1 LHRLARIVLTTL
13 LLFFFVY
20 PWMGL
25 AAESGPKSHK
35 VGVLI
40 FSQSFMPAYQGFK
53 EGLERLG
60 YHEGENIHF
69 DVQVIGMDMS
79 RVPELGNR
87 FKEGRYDLIL
97 TTTTPITR
105 AVQRQNLEGGVP
117 VIFTMVASP
126 LRSKLVASLK
136 RPGGSISGI
145 SHIAF
150 EILPRRLM
158 LFKTA
163 FPDMRRVAL
172 FFNQKE
178 EFLQG
183 HVEQYLS
190 SVAQELGLELME
202 IHVAGGSELEMAS
215 QSLSRADFDGI
226 FMLPDPGSVALLGQL
241 NALARRER
249 LPLMVV
255 DNNLLARAGVM
266 GYSPGF
272 YDVGV
277 QAADMA
283 HAVFQGADIGSLPV
297 QNPERIR
304 LVVSMR
310 EIIKLGLT
318 VSEKILSQADEI
330 IR

>member
-1 LHRLARIVLTTL
+1 LNRLIRIVLTPL

-20 PWMGL
+20 PQVGL
-25 AAESGPKSHK
+25 AAESGPKPRK

-60 YHEGENIHF
+60 YTEGGNIHF
-69 DVQVIGMDMS
+69 DVQVIGKEMS
-79 RVPELGNR
+79 RVPELVSR
-87 FKEGRYDLIL
+87 FKEEDYDLIL
-97 TTTTPITR
+97 TTTTPVTQ
-105 AVQRQNLEGGVP
+105 AVQRQNQGEGIP
-117 VIFTMVASP
+117 VIFTLVANP
-126 LRSKLVASLK
+126 LRSKLVTSLK

-172 FFNQKE
+172 FFNQQE
-178 EFLQG
+178 TFLQG
-183 HVEQYLS
+183 HVEQYLN
-190 SVAQELGLELME
+190 SVAEELGLELVE
-202 IHVAGGSELEMAS
+202 IHVAGGSELEAVS
-215 QSLSRADFDGI
+215 QTFSRADFDGI

-272 YDVGV
+272 YDVGG

-283 HAVFQGADIGSLPV
+283 HAMFQGAEVGSLPV
-297 QNPERIR
+297 QNPDRIR

-310 EIIKLGLT
+310 EVRKLGLT
-318 VSEKILSQADEI
+318 ISEKILSQADEI

>member
-1 LHRLARIVLTTL
+1 MSRLIRIVLTPL
-13 LLFFFVY
+13 LLFFFVHLQI
-20 PWMGL
+20 GL
-25 AAESGPKSHK
+25 AAETGPKPHK

-60 YHEGENIHF
+60 YTEGENIHF
-69 DVQVIGMDMS
+69 DVQVIDKEVS
-79 RVPELGNR
+79 RVPELVSR

-97 TTTTPITR
+97 TTTTPVTR
-105 AVQRQNLEGGVP
+105 AVQSQNLRMS
-117 VIFTMVASP
+117 VIFTLVANP
-126 LRSKLVASLK
+126 LRSELVASLK
-136 RPGGSISGI
+136 RPGGNISGI

-150 EILPRRLM
+150 EILPRRLI

-178 EFLQG
+178 AFLQG

-190 SVAQELGLELME
+190 GVAEELGVELVE
-202 IHVAGGSELEMAS
+202 IHIASGSELEALS
-215 QSLSRADFDGI
+215 QTLSRADFDGI
-226 FMLPDPGSVALLGQL
+226 FMRPDPGSVALLGQL

-255 DNNLLARAGVM
+255 DNSLLAKAGVM

-272 YDVGV
+272 HDVGV
-277 QAADMA
+277 QAANMA

-297 QNPERIR
+297 QNPDHIR

-310 EIIKLGLT
+310 EVRRLGLT
-318 VSEKILSQADEI
+318 ISEKILSQANEI